1 MKKPTSIVYQHPV
14 SYKSVSDKI
23 ISTNSDNG
31 IYTVDRIKHQST
43 EPLTVHESQVIKF
56 EYK

>member
-14 SYKSVSDKI
+14 SGKIVSDKI
-23 ISTNSDNG
+23 ISSNFDSG
-31 IYTVDRIKHQST
+31 IYIVDRIKHQST
-43 EPLTVHESQVIKF
+43 EPLAVHESQVIKF